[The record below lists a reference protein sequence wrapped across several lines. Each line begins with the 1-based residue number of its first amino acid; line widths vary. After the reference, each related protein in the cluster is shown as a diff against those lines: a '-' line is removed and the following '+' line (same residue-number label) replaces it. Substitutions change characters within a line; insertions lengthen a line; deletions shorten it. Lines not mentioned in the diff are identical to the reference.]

1 VALVVA
7 LLLAFFVLDEPWDV
21 VVVVGA
27 LVLEVG
33 EIVFWFWYS
42 KRRRVQVGA
51 ETLIGRP
58 GVVITE
64 CRPHG
69 QVRVDGEIW
78 AARCASSADVGTAV
92 RVEGLEGLTLLVVSD
107 HLTGS
112 GASRESARA
121 DPRPLG
127 T

>member
-7 LLLAFFVLDEPWDV
+7 LLLAFFVLDGPWDV
-21 VVVVGA
+21 LVVVGA

-42 KRRRVQVGA
+42 KRRRIQVGA

-64 CRPHG
+64 CSPLG
-69 QVRVDGEIW
+69 QVRVAGEIW
-78 AARCASSADVGTAV
+78 AARCASGAGVGTAV
-92 RVEGLEGLTLLVVSD
+92 RVEALEGLTLLVQPD
-107 HLTGS
+107 
-112 GASRESARA
+112 
-121 DPRPLG
+121 
-127 T
+127 

>member
-7 LLLAFFVLDEPWDV
+7 LLLAFFVLDGPWDV
-21 VVVVGA
+21 LVVVGA

-58 GVVITE
+58 AVVITE
-64 CRPHG
+64 CRPLG

-78 AARCASSADVGTAV
+78 AARCDSGADVGTTV
-92 RVEGLEGLTLLVVSD
+92 RVEGLEGLTLLV
-107 HLTGS
+107 
-112 GASRESARA
+112 
-121 DPRPLG
+121 RPD
-127 T
+127 

>member
-7 LLLAFFVLDEPWDV
+7 LLLAFFVLDGPWDV
-21 VVVVGA
+21 LVVVGA

-42 KRRRVQVGA
+42 KRRRVLVGA

-64 CRPHG
+64 CRPLG

-78 AARCASSADVGTAV
+78 AARCGSGADVGTAV
-92 RVEGLEGLTLLVVSD
+92 LVEGLEGLTLLV
-107 HLTGS
+107 LP
-112 GASRESARA
+112 ES
-121 DPRPLG
+121 
-127 T
+127 

>member
-7 LLLAFFVLDEPWDV
+7 LLLAFFVLDGPWDV
-21 VVVVGA
+21 LVVVGA

-51 ETLIGRP
+51 ETFIGRP
-58 GVVITE
+58 AVVITE
-64 CRPHG
+64 CRPLG

-78 AARCASSADVGTAV
+78 AARCDSGADVGTTV
-92 RVEGLEGLTLLVVSD
+92 RVEGLEGLTLLV
-107 HLTGS
+107 
-112 GASRESARA
+112 
-121 DPRPLG
+121 RPD
-127 T
+127 